1 MGVLA
6 PLGEDIYRQMKRGR
20 MDHDK
25 GRSLVLV
32 LTQMRAMVE
41 AEHLVRIEA
50 KLTQLSETAQHCS
63 PTMVTRMQRLRVVW
77 MEAYESEE
85 DTT

>member
-6 PLGEDIYRQMKRGR
+6 PLGEDIYRQMKKGR

-25 GRSLVLV
+25 GSLVWV
-32 LTQMRAMVE
+32 LTKMRAMVE

-77 MEAYESEE
+77 MEADESEE